1 MSALVSMARC
11 PNCGAPLP
19 SKPGLRYAICIF
31 YNSSVSLMAS
41 SEPGATPQFVAQ
53 SVSKEDIEKVKQL
66 LVDGKRAEAVDLYAR
81 AAAVSHADAEL
92 AVDGVFLS
100 VYRELTRHLPING
113 FGVLLYMAIMV
124 GAGLGVSAWGASG
137 LPENPA
143 YAVWLGLGAVFA
155 IWRIVA
161 FSRHLRATLSST
173 FGAMGR
179 GRVVRESV
187 VREFKDQQGY
197 FIVVVFE
204 VTPDDGTAPFVDQ
217 ETLFVGPEA
226 LGKLAPG
233 NAVRVRF
240 DGARGR
246 VFPISPVTV
255 IA

>member
-1 MSALVSMARC
+1 
-11 PNCGAPLP
+11 
-19 SKPGLRYAICIF
+19 
-31 YNSSVSLMAS
+31 MAS
-41 SEPGATPQFVAQ
+41 SEPGAAPQFVAQ

-66 LVDGKRAEAVDLYAR
+66 LVDGKRTEAVDLYAR

-100 VYRELTRHLPING
+100 AYRELTRHLPINA
-113 FGVLLYMAIMV
+113 FGVLLYMAMV

-143 YAVWLGLGAVFA
+143 YAALLALGAVFA

-161 FSRHLRATLSST
+161 FSRHLRATLTSA
-173 FGAMGR
+173 FGATGR
-179 GRVVRESV
+179 GRVVRKSV
-187 VREFKDQQGY
+187 IREFKDLQGY

-226 LGKLAPG
+226 LGKLVPG

-240 DGARGR
+240 DGARGH